1 MAGAKIVLLFLVCL
15 FSHVTLAEEDYHFVD
30 VIDPYRGNNESDPRN
45 RPDSYAV
52 PAVLPD
58 NNHFC
63 SDYSKWCWKWCRNSA
78 GGFTNYYCYISP
90 YRDRRWIRC
99 GNDGDCMAV
108 WPCVTDCFKDK

>member
-1 MAGAKIVLLFLVCL
+1 MIRVTIALLSLVCL
-15 FSHVTLAEEDYHFVD
+15 QFIFGQVDSASLDLKDASNDTLGEEETATWFPLR
-30 VIDPYRGNNESDPRN
+30 ISSGI
-45 RPDSYAV
+45 
-52 PAVLPD
+52 
-58 NNHFC
+58 NHFC